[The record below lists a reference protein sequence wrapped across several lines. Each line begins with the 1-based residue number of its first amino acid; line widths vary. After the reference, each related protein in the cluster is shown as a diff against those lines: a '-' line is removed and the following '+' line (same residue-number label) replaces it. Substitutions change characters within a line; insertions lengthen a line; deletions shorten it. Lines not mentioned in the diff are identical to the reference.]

1 MSKVITVQ
9 LKADTKGAEKN
20 VENLNKDL
28 KETQGDL
35 SGVEAAADKA
45 TGGMVSGFKGATAG
59 IKSVVKGFKSMRMA
73 IIATG
78 IGALVLAISSVAAAF
93 TSTEEGQNKF
103 NKLMTVL
110 GSITGNLI
118 DVLASLGNAIID
130 VFTNPVDAIKKFTN
144 LIKENIVNRFE
155 GLLELIPQLGK
166 AVSLL
171 FKGEFSEAGKVA
183 ANATAKVVL
192 GVENIVEKTQE
203 AIEKTQE
210 FVQELVE
217 EGKIAAQIADQRAKA
232 DKLERNLLVERA
244 KANRDRAELLEK
256 AVNKEQFATSQR
268 IQFLKDA
275 GALEDEITQKEIK
288 AAQLRLDAK
297 VAENALAG
305 STKEDLNEEA
315 QLRAN
320 LINLETAKLTKQKEV
335 TSQIIALNNEEKAA
349 LKAIEDEKKANQK
362 EADAR
367 RDADLKANA
376 DYLAKKKAQEDL
388 AEQEQ
393 LTRDE
398 QQWNMLQKLRNTAQE
413 QELLE
418 LQQQFDLKMELAYG
432 NNELELALQEE
443 FNIQATAIDDKYI
456 AINKANREADNAD
469 NLAAEQQMQDLKRS
483 AVQNGLSSI
492 SQLTKAFA
500 GESEKEQKK
509 AFEINK
515 AVSIASTLI
524 QTYQAAQGAY
534 LSQLSIPTPDAP
546 IRAAIA
552 AGIAT
557 AAGLVNVAT
566 IAKQKFKGSGGGA
579 SAPSGGGGVGGGGTS
594 APSIPSSPSQAPSFN
609 VVGQSGFNQV
619 AGALGSQPPIQAFVV
634 AGAVTNAQQLQNNT
648 INQATF

>member
-1 MSKVITVQ
+1 MSKVVTIQ

-118 DVLASLGNAIID
+118 DVLASLGNAIIN

-192 GVENIVEKTQE
+192 GVENVVEKTQE

-305 STKEDLNEEA
+305 STKEDLNEKSIFV
-315 QLRAN
+315 
-320 LINLETAKLTKQKEV
+320 IN
-335 TSQIIALNNEEKAA
+335 
-349 LKAIEDEKKANQK
+349 
-362 EADAR
+362 
-367 RDADLKANA
+367 
-376 DYLAKKKAQEDL
+376 
-388 AEQEQ
+388 
-393 LTRDE
+393 
-398 QQWNMLQKLRNTAQE
+398 
-413 QELLE
+413 
-418 LQQQFDLKMELAYG
+418 
-432 NNELELALQEE
+432 
-443 FNIQATAIDDKYI
+443 
-456 AINKANREADNAD
+456 
-469 NLAAEQQMQDLKRS
+469 
-483 AVQNGLSSI
+483 
-492 SQLTKAFA
+492 
-500 GESEKEQKK
+500 
-509 AFEINK
+509 
-515 AVSIASTLI
+515 
-524 QTYQAAQGAY
+524 TY
-534 LSQLSIPTPDAP
+534 
-546 IRAAIA
+546 
-552 AGIAT
+552 
-557 AAGLVNVAT
+557 
-566 IAKQKFKGSGGGA
+566 
-579 SAPSGGGGVGGGGTS
+579 
-594 APSIPSSPSQAPSFN
+594 
-609 VVGQSGFNQV
+609 
-619 AGALGSQPPIQAFVV
+619 
-634 AGAVTNAQQLQNNT
+634 
-648 INQATF
+648 